1 MTLNLSPDSRVP
13 IFEQIERYWIYRIAA
28 GDPAAGERIPSVRD
42 MAQRILVHPNTI
54 VHAYGEL
61 ERAGIIVAR
70 RGIGMEVTT
79 DAPRICQEKR
89 EALLGDRVR
98 ELFVEAEQA
107 GMSRTDLV
115 RLVREVMNQMGAE

>member
-61 ERAGIIVAR
+61 EQAGIIVAR
-70 RGIGMEVTT
+70 RGIGMEVTAE
-79 DAPRICQEKR
+79 APRICREKR
-89 EALLGDRVR
+89 EELLANRVR
-98 ELFVEAEQA
+98 ELFAEAEQA
-107 GMSRTDLV
+107 GITRVDLV
-115 RLVREVMNQMGAE
+115 RLVRDVMNQMGAE